1 MYYPFV
7 KDERVDEEL
16 NFALSAF
23 IFAVSRRFVSLN
35 EWSQVTKYK
44 YEGYISLAAEFSR

>member
-7 KDERVDEEL
+7 KDERVDDEL

-35 EWSQVTKYK
+35 EFSQVINTRVTYHWR
-44 YEGYISLAAEFSR
+44 GT